1 MPRDAPPL
9 VVGALV
15 TKRIQ
20 GVWHA
25 LCFRRSH
32 RPGVQF
38 PGMWCFPGGKPE
50 RGESLAQALEREL
63 YEETGYHAV
72 ALTERCRITLE
83 PPAVRTALTLVYF
96 DVHTFVQDHDHVPE
110 DDTMVG
116 WVPWAD
122 IVEGDRSVFTPG
134 TLALVERIEAEGGLG

>member
-38 PGMWCFPGGKPE
+38 PGQWCFPGGKPE

-63 YEETGYHAV
+63 YEETGCL
-72 ALTERCRITLE
+72 ALSFAETCRITLE
-83 PPAVRTALTLVYF
+83 PPAVRTPLTLVYF
-96 DVHTFVQDHDHVPE
+96 HVSAFSFDQSHVRE
-110 DDTMVG
+110 DDTEVDFFSWEEIQNGRPGM
-116 WVPWAD
+116 
-122 IVEGDRSVFTPG
+122 FTPG
-134 TLALVERIEAEGGLG
+134 TLALVERIDAEGGLS